1 MLQLPADFS
10 RSAGWRI
17 AGAVSGR
24 INGLIMAKIHPS
36 SIVEAGAILAD
47 DVEVGPLCYVG
58 PNVKIGAGTKL
69 LGQCRVD
76 GYTEIGCNNVIY
88 PFASLGM
95 SAQDV
100 HVEEGKKTY
109 LKVGDNN
116 IFRENFTAHTGTMP
130 ETVTTIGNNCLF
142 MANSHV
148 AHNCTV
154 KDHVILVNSVAL
166 AGYCEVGDHAIISG
180 LSGIHQFCRVGRFAI
195 VSGGSAFSQDVP
207 PFMMAEGRNGGVKMI
222 NLVGLKRGG
231 FSDEAI
237 RVIKDLFKIYYLR
250 GLSPRNALEAVKT
263 QLPQTDEVKEFI
275 AFCES
280 SKRGVLPPRIAGKR
294 S

>member
-1 MLQLPADFS
+1 
-10 RSAGWRI
+10 
-17 AGAVSGR
+17 
-24 INGLIMAKIHPS
+24 MAKIHPS
-36 SIVEAGAILAD
+36 SVVEAGAVLAD

-69 LGQCRVD
+69 IGQCRVD
-76 GYTEIGCNNVIY
+76 GYTEIGCNNIIY

-95 SAQDV
+95 NAQDV

-116 IFRENFTAHTGTMP
+116 IFRENFTAHSGTMP
-130 ETVTTIGNNCLF
+130 DTTTVIGNNCMF
-142 MANSHV
+142 MACTHV
-148 AHNCTV
+148 AHNCV
-154 KDHVILVNSVAL
+154 VGNHVIMVNSAGL
-166 AGYCEVGDHAIISG
+166 AGYCEIGDHAIISG
-180 LSGIHQFCRVGRFAI
+180 LSGLHQFCRVGRYAI
-195 VSGGSAFSQDVP
+195 ISGGSAFSQDVP

-222 NLVGLKRGG
+222 NLVGLKRAG
-231 FSDEAI
+231 FSEESI

-280 SKRGVLPPRIAGKR
+280 SKRGVLRPGSLANARNI

>member
-1 MLQLPADFS
+1 MVF
-10 RSAGWRI
+10 
-17 AGAVSGR
+17 
-24 INGLIMAKIHPS
+24 IMAKIHPS
-36 SIVEAGAILAD
+36 SIVEAGAVLAD

-69 LGQCRVD
+69 IGQCRVD
-76 GYTEIGCNNVIY
+76 GYTEIGCNNIIY

-95 SAQDV
+95 NAQDV

-116 IFRENFTAHTGTMP
+116 IFRENFTAHSGTMP
-130 ETVTTIGNNCLF
+130 DTTTVIGNNCMF
-142 MANSHV
+142 MACTHV
-148 AHNCTV
+148 AHNCV
-154 KDHVILVNSVAL
+154 VGNHVIMVNSAGL
-166 AGYCEVGDHAIISG
+166 AGYCEIGDHAIISG
-180 LSGIHQFCRVGRFAI
+180 LSGLHQFCRVGRYAI
-195 VSGGSAFSQDVP
+195 ISGGSAFSQDVP

-222 NLVGLKRGG
+222 NLVGLKRAG
-231 FSDEAI
+231 FSEESI

-294 S
+294 A